1 MNKLVRRS
9 GSLSVSIMVSNFP
22 IFAEL
27 DFETDM
33 KLCSLEKISDTFLT
47 LEYFC
52 KMNRF
57 LWEIADLSLTRSF
70 LFSIGQ
76 RNEIFKFAVS
86 NFSIYLSVREI
97 GYRPQ
102 SISIWRA
109 DDKLL
114 FSILSFHWEKVKGF
128 YVVYEVKLHYSNG
141 NSISGFQLDQLTRR
155 FKFTSVCDFF
165 YIYKLYYVVVNG
177 NRMVYRN
184 F

>member
-9 GSLSVSIMVSNFP
+9 GSFKCFNYGLEFP

-70 LFSIGQ
+70 LFFSYRTEKWNLQICCFQFFHLLISSGNWISPPVDFHLESGWQ
-76 RNEIFKFAVS
+76 TAFFNSVFSLRKGERLLCSVWSKITLFKWEQYFR
-86 NFSIYLSVREI
+86 FSVR
-97 GYRPQ
+97 
-102 SISIWRA
+102 SA
-109 DDKLL
+109 
-114 FSILSFHWEKVKGF
+114 
-128 YVVYEVKLHYSNG
+128 
-141 NSISGFQLDQLTRR
+141 
-155 FKFTSVCDFF
+155 
-165 YIYKLYYVVVNG
+165 YKT
-177 NRMVYRN
+177 